1 MKSRPFKILGPA
13 LAVGHRIGS
22 CAQISVVP
30 RCHRRGS
37 LHPLN
42 KICVSVRDAVRDFQ
56 GQSSIN
62 YSSPSSP
69 PKPKESAWGWR
80 SRAALSKLAAGRW
93 PGKIVNT
100 VVPFS
105 PFLCQERQRRHCRQ
119 PE

>member
-1 MKSRPFKILGPA
+1 MKSRPFKILGPHWPSGIA
-13 LAVGHRIGS
+13 IGS

-56 GQSSIN
+56 EQSSIN

-69 PKPKESAWGWR
+69 PKPKEPGMGLAIAR
-80 SRAALSKLAAGRW
+80 SIVEAHGGTLAGENCEDGGALL
-93 PGKIVNT
+93 
-100 VVPFS
+100 

-119 PE
+119 PG